1 MHDGMDENSKA
12 INAQIALAKAVRR
25 GIFGVLIIVI
35 AIIALTGVYTLDEE
49 HDAVITTFGQPSV
62 ETEAG
67 LHFKIPI
74 VQRLMKVDT
83 TTKGMAI
90 GYDIDTNEDILGD
103 SIMISSDYNFLNVD
117 FYLTYKITNAQQ
129 YVFAS
134 NRPEDI
140 LKSAAQN
147 CIRTVIASYRVD
159 SVLTV
164 GKAEIQANINSML
177 VEKMDNL
184 NIGITVLGVTI
195 QDSEPPTESVVAA
208 FKAVETAKQGKET
221 AINNANKYRN
231 EQLPQAEANV
241 DMILQEAE
249 AQKAERI
256 AEANGQAAR
265 FNQMYEE
272 YKKYPVITKERMF
285 YETMEE
291 VLPNLKIVIQGGNG
305 NDVNTILPLDKF
317 ADYGTSNSQ
326 SASVDNAITE
336 NSEE

>member
-1 MHDGMDENSKA
+1 MHDGDDNSSAIKA
-12 INAQIALAKAVRR
+12 QVVLAKSIRR
-25 GIFGVLIIVI
+25 GIIGVIFLVIV
-35 AIIALTGVYTLDEE
+35 IIALTGIYTLDEE
-49 HDAVITTFGQPSV
+49 HDGVITTFGQPSV

-67 LHFKIPI
+67 LHFKIPV
-74 VQRLMKVDT
+74 VQKLTKVDT

-90 GYDIDTNEDILGD
+90 GYDIETNEDILGD

-134 NRPEDI
+134 DRPEEI

-177 VEKMDNL
+177 VEKMDEL

-195 QDSEPPTESVVAA
+195 QDSEPPTDSVVAA

-241 DMILQEAE
+241 DLILQEAE
-249 AQKAERI
+249 AKKAERI

-265 FNQMYEE
+265 FNQMYAE
-272 YKKYPVITKERMF
+272 YKKYPLITKERMF

-291 VLPNLKIVIQGGNG
+291 VLPNLKIVIQGSNG

-317 ADYGTSNSQ
+317 ADYGTSDSQ
-326 SASVDNAITE
+326 ASTDNTTTE
-336 NSEE
+336 NSAE